1 MDWIITSLEEF
12 DNAISKFPEWLV
24 ALAGGSTFWDIIVSN
39 GLQVGVVGIIGW
51 LVATWFERQHLKS
64 MDEREV
70 KLEDITLNTLDKSS
84 ENIEGDTRLLIGSIV
99 ISHDYFRTLI
109 IIMKKLIG
117 GNVRAYE
124 RLTLRGRRE
133 AIIRLK
139 EDARRHGFN
148 KIINIRFGGTQVA
161 PKFITAVEIVA
172 YGTGIR
178 VS

>member
-1 MDWIITSLEEF
+1 MNWITTKLEEF
-12 DNAISKFPEWLV
+12 DITMSKLPEWLV
-24 ALAGGSTFWDIIVSN
+24 DVAGGSTFWDIVVSN
-39 GLQVGVVGIIGW
+39 GLQVGVIGIIGW

-70 KLEDITLNTLDKSS
+70 KLEDITINNLKKSPDY
-84 ENIEGDTRLLIGSIV
+84 IEGDTQLLIGSIV
-99 ISHDYFRTLI
+99 ISHDYFRTLVI
-109 IIMKKLIG
+109 IIKKLIG
-117 GNVRAYE
+117 GNIKAYE

-139 EDARRHGFN
+139 EDARRQGFN

-172 YGTGIR
+172 YGTGTR